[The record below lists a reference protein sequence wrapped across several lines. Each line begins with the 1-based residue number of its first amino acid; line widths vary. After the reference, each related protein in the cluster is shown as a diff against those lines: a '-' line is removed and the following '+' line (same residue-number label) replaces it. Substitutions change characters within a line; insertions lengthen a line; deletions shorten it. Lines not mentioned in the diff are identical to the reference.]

1 MKSLKFEYHF
11 DQCEIREFHGISF
24 STGETNVWHFFDPK
38 KNQVGAKI
46 VILCIEKFEI
56 RIPF

>member
-24 STGETNVWHFFDPK
+24 STGEDGGKRAIDKWALNFCVLSQLT
-38 KNQVGAKI
+38 
-46 VILCIEKFEI
+46 
-56 RIPF
+56 